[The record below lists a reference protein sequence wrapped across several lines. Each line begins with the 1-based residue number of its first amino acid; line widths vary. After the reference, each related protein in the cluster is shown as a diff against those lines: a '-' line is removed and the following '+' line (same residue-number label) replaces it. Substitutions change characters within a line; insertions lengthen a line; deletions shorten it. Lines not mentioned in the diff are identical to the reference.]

1 MNALATESA
10 WTNSSV
16 VSGAYAINSS
26 GGSNYP
32 TYSDDFIRA
41 NGSLGSNW
49 AEPSGAAA
57 GLQIINSL
65 GVYAASVPVIHAF
78 EIYTAGTFSNNQW
91 SSFLMESNGY
101 SSSAQAAIVR
111 AGTSSGTFYNDGIYV
126 GGQTVYRLGNQPGD
140 DFCAVFLLAS
150 YAIGDTHELDVAGS
164 GPVFFW
170 SKHNGTVDATCYDN
184 TFNYTGGAPGLGM
197 AQDPNTSPTIADGAW
212 QGGSL
217 SDFSSTPYDNF
228 TRSNAGWL
236 GVNWWFIPSNGNN
249 SISSFF
255 ILNNNAAA
263 LSVPSGTGIA
273 MWTTSFNTNHSSTI
287 TIGTLQLSGWVGAVA
302 RLTPGANG
310 AATYYLALAEDNG
323 TVDLLAFNNGS
334 WNLLSSGSYGSAI
347 NTLELDATGAS
358 PVSLVIK
365 VNATQ
370 FSTYSDSTYI
380 FTGTYA
386 GFGISGTGA
395 SSTVTGWQGSN
406 L

>member
-1 MNALATESA
+1 
-10 WTNSSV
+10 
-16 VSGAYAINSS
+16 
-26 GGSNYP
+26 
-32 TYSDDFIRA
+32 
-41 NGSLGSNW
+41 
-49 AEPSGAAA
+49 
-57 GLQIINSL
+57 
-65 GVYAASVPVIHAF
+65 
-78 EIYTAGTFSNNQW
+78 
-91 SSFLMESNGY
+91 
-101 SSSAQAAIVR
+101 
-111 AGTSSGTFYNDGIYV
+111 
-126 GGQTVYRLGNQPGD
+126 
-140 DFCAVFLLAS
+140 
-150 YAIGDTHELDVAGS
+150 
-164 GPVFFW
+164 
-170 SKHNGTVDATCYDN
+170 
-184 TFNYTGGAPGLGM
+184 
-197 AQDPNTSPTIADGAW
+197 
-212 QGGSL
+212 
-217 SDFSSTPYDNF
+217 
-228 TRSNAGWL
+228 
-236 GVNWWFIPSNGNN
+236 
-249 SISSFF
+249 
-255 ILNNNAAA
+255 
-263 LSVPSGTGIA
+263 

-365 VNATQ
+365 VNGTQ